1 MPEFSEEV
9 VVPYPPETVCAFFRS
24 PEAVAAISD
33 PSVGAV
39 LKSAPEQLDAGS
51 VVELELMAFGTTHA
65 VTNEVAEAAFPNRFV
80 EVQRSGPLKAY
91 RHEHR
96 FEPTPDGTRVV
107 DAVEFEPPGGLAGL
121 LMSADA
127 IESQLADSIDYRNRQ
142 LAAAIGRFA
151 NRGEA

>member
-1 MPEFSEEV
+1 M
-9 VVPYPPETVCAFFRS
+9 
-24 PEAVAAISD
+24 
-33 PSVGAV
+33 

-65 VTNEVAEAAFPNRFV
+65 VTNSVETAAFPERFV
-80 EVQRSGPLKAY
+80 EVQTRGPLKSY

-96 FEPTPDGTRVV
+96 FEAVPEGTRVV
-107 DAVEFEPPGGLAGL
+107 DEVEFEPPGGLAGL

-142 LAAAIGRFA
+142 LAAAIAKFA
-151 NRGEA
+151 ETA